1 MAGIVL
7 IVAMTLC
14 AGSRIELAARV
25 KRFAGQLKF
34 LGHLAGEGNCGAIGC
49 DLLSVFV
56 KRAAVI
62 L

>member
-34 LGHLAGEGNCGAIGC
+34 LGHLAGEGNYCIQ
-49 DLLSVFV
+49 
-56 KRAAVI
+56 
-62 L
+62 